1 MNSPHNDAYSGSS
14 GGPTRILRVVND
26 TSLAATIREQAIVL
40 QGRPEQRIYLN
51 IPNTISESIDEDDYY
66 PVIEPFQVA
75 RASRSTSVD
84 ILESLEA
91 EVPASFSFGPS
102 PEPETLGEEASSFG
116 SSSEPEILEEKVKA
130 HTRVYRGLSRFASR
144 SSTNLAEFSSATKEK
159 LKEFKLSKSKSTFNL
174 PGLLSSPPSATW
186 SEWSDPP
193 PMPALPSAS
202 TLKSLPSLPSLQPR
216 PSLYHPLPAPQINTS
231 SVAAETAETKAS
243 PANAKPSTP
252 EPSSRWTTARR
263 NLAKRL
269 STGNVSLSLKVR
281 RRIKFSNMSSSFH
294 HKQAGLSGIA
304 PRHTHTERTSSR
316 HWASTQHPSR
326 PIADTCGS
334 PAGVGRKAMPSSE
347 TSLSPQSPRL
357 RDPVTSV
364 GSPSPKTVRSH
375 TSEFPA
381 SSPTPK
387 SSHVFTP
394 VKSAASHKPIKSSLV
409 KVTPS
414 PTGARQSARDR
425 PSRLGAIAMNRLPP
439 SVRDIP
445 SSVDAGPSPR
455 KSPRPSARDMS
466 SSFAPT
472 SPSARVRRLSACNAL
487 STADIAP
494 SPIRRTPRSVRGAL
508 STAGVAPSSV
518 HLAPRFAR
526 DALPSLGAALPQ
538 ALPVSSEGGNP
549 YPRPYGGGWRNDPY
563 HLWDRVQYLD
573 PNSSIA
579 SCAPLLPTVD
589 VETPTPRLKKG
600 SSHNYYGGRSAAQR
614 ESTRDVIKTM
624 NANRHAYTSTT
635 SLQAPDSPIELD
647 DLSPDSPIELD
658 DLSPEP
664 FVSTAVSL
672 LQRGRKGLKVRL
684 VKARDPAG
692 NTYFYEQAHVPRYTK
707 HSMRPSKRFF
717 SIRNFLSRRLYGK
730 PGDGTSLLMPNIPLP
745 PDIYIPG
752 VDKLPEEMI
761 IAQEKEAEEMKAKEK
776 ELKDKESKEREPQD
790 KKEKEKEHPF
800 GSLDWL
806 DHEIR
811 LRRRFEKRY
820 KAEEEARIKAKKKA
834 TRFRFGNSKAPAI
847 RMSHDDYEYD
857 PRGVDALVPTSPAG
871 FPSLTR
877 WPKFRSGAA
886 PAYNRIL
893 RRNKADCVAIAQRG
907 QSQRQ
912 FLEQQRER
920 EQLDSSRARWIEE
933 FREQDELKK
942 QAALEEEKRLE
953 RAAKAEK
960 MLEEQR
966 LKDLELDMLEES
978 LDITPPRLR
987 TPKRSMIHE
996 FDDHEP
1002 LIAPK
1007 SPQQRQFEAD
1017 QAADAAKVAIPVTP
1031 RTPVHVP
1038 VLEEIHE
1045 TVEDDGD
1052 GEKVEKTNEGD
1063 EEELGKTDEHSVEIE
1078 ETESEK
1084 EFRQCA
1090 ENVAKLEIYR

>member
-1 MNSPHNDAYSGSS
+1 MNSPHSDAYSGSS
-14 GGPTRILRVVND
+14 GEPVRILRVVND
-26 TSLAATIREQAIVL
+26 NILAATIREQAITL
-40 QGRPEQRIYLN
+40 QGRPEQRVYLN

-75 RASRSTSVD
+75 RASRSASVE

-116 SSSEPEILEEKVKA
+116 SSSEPELLEEKVKT

-144 SSTNLAEFSSATKEK
+144 SSSNLAEFSSATKEK

-174 PGLLSSPPSATW
+174 PGLLSSPPSPT
-186 SEWSDPP
+186 WSDPP
-193 PMPALPSAS
+193 PMPALPSPS
-202 TLKSLPSLPSLQPR
+202 TLRPLSSLPSPQSR

-243 PANAKPSTP
+243 PANANPSTP

-263 NLAKRL
+263 NFAKRL
-269 STGNVSLSLKVR
+269 STGNLSLYLNLYC
-281 RRIKFSNMSSSFH
+281 RIKFSNMSFSFH
-294 HKQAGLSGIA
+294 HKQAGLSGVT

-316 HWASTQHPSR
+316 HWASTQHSSR
-326 PIADTCGS
+326 PIADTYGS

-347 TSLSPQSPRL
+347 TSPSLQPPRL
-357 RDPVTSV
+357 RDPVTAL
-364 GSPSPKTVRSH
+364 GSSPPKPVRSH
-375 TSEFPA
+375 TPEFSA

-387 SSHVFTP
+387 SSHVSTP
-394 VKSAASHKPIKSSLV
+394 VKSAASHKPIKPSLV
-409 KVTPS
+409 NVTPS
-414 PTGARQSARDR
+414 PAKGARQSARDR
-425 PSRLGAIAMNRLPP
+425 PSRIGAIASDMNRLPE
-439 SVRDIP
+439 SVCDIP
-445 SSVDAGPSPR
+445 SSVNAGPSPR
-455 KSPRPSARDMS
+455 KSLHPSVRDMS

-472 SPSARVRRLSACNAL
+472 PPPARVRRLSTCNAL
-487 STADIAP
+487 STDGIAP
-494 SPIRRTPRSVRGAL
+494 SPIHRAPRS
-508 STAGVAPSSV
+508 
-518 HLAPRFAR
+518 AR
-526 DALPSLGAALPQ
+526 DPHPSLGAGRSQ
-538 ALPVSSEGGNP
+538 ALPVSSEGDNP

-563 HLWDRVQYLD
+563 HLWDRVKYLD

-579 SCAPLLPTVD
+579 SCAPILPTVNIA
-589 VETPTPRLKKG
+589 TPAPPLKERSG
-600 SSHNYYGGRSAAQR
+600 RNYYGGRSAAQR

-624 NANRHAYTSTT
+624 NANRDAYTSTSTT
-635 SLQAPDSPIELD
+635 SLPAPDSPIELD

-658 DLSPEP
+658 VLSPDSPIELDDLSSEP

-717 SIRNFLSRRLYGK
+717 SIRNFLNRRLYGK

-752 VDKLPEEMI
+752 VDKLPVEMVM
-761 IAQEKEAEEMKAKEK
+761 AQEKEAEEKKAKQKEPKDNESTEK
-776 ELKDKESKEREPQD
+776 KLKD

-834 TRFRFGNSKAPAI
+834 TRFRFGNSKSPAI
-847 RMSHDDYEYD
+847 QMSHDDYEYD

-877 WPKFRSGAA
+877 WPKFKSGAA

-912 FLEQQRER
+912 FLEQRRER
-920 EQLDSSRARWIEE
+920 EQLDSSRARWVEE

-987 TPKRSMIHE
+987 TPKRSMIHD

-1017 QAADAAKVAIPVTP
+1017 QAADAAQVAIPVTP

-1038 VLEEIHE
+1038 VLEEIQE

-1052 GEKVEKTNEGD
+1052 
-1063 EEELGKTDEHSVEIE
+1063 EEELEKTDEDSVEIE

-1090 ENVAKLEIYR
+1090 ENIAKLQIYR